1 MLNLLQAV
9 QRYTEHHEMRTGV
22 TDTAMR
28 GVSIVRSESPS
39 GLVHAVYKPLVCLIL
54 QGGKKVMVGSKVF
67 HFLGGDSLIVTADAP
82 TISQITRAS
91 RETPYLA
98 VVIELEP
105 AIVTELS
112 GNPEKPSTADPSVV
126 QADSTDS
133 EVEATVSRMMHLL
146 DRPSSLPTLLPAYM
160 RELHYWLLLGR
171 HGFALRRYAALSGK
185 DQGVG
190 RAVAILHKKFA
201 EPLSIR
207 NLASAAGMSSS
218 SFHQHFREAT
228 ASTPLQFQKQLR
240 LIEAKRLMLSEGWNA
255 SNAAFEVGYESINQ
269 FTREYGRTF
278 GASPARDVRM
288 VRNGAASSAA
298 SA

>member
-1 MLNLLQAV
+1 MRDLLQAV
-9 QRYTEHHEMRTGV
+9 QRYTEHHEMRMGV

-54 QGGKKVMVGSKVF
+54 QGGKKVMMGSKVLEF
-67 HFLGGDSLIVTADAP
+67 AGGDSLIVTADAP
-82 TISQITRAS
+82 TISQITHAS
-91 RETPYLA
+91 RERPYLA

-105 AIVTELS
+105 AIVTELAS
-112 GNPEKPSTADPSVV
+112 TLEEPSTADPSVV
-126 QADSTDS
+126 QADLTDS

-171 HGFALRRYAALSGK
+171 HGFALRRYAALNGN

-207 NLASAAGMSSS
+207 DLASAAGMSSS

-278 GASPARDVRM
+278 GAPPARDVRM
-288 VRNGAASSAA
+288 VRDGAASVASSA
-298 SA
+298 